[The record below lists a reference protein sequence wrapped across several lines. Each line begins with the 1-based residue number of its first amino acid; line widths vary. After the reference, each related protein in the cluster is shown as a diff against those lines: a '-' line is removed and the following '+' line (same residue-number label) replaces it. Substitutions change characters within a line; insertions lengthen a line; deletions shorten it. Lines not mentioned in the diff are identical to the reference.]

1 LSNKTKFSGINSPN
15 HRISLAKL
23 STKRKSNPHMLFTSR
38 RLANT
43 NLRKQMEEQKTQR
56 LNFQKLYRKYKAIF
70 EFSGDPIVIS
80 EIKSVGPHGRTI
92 IEVNEAAIKH
102 FGYSRSELLL
112 HDTAFLH
119 PDEEVD
125 IVLPWVGQE
134 LTRKHHVFF
143 EAKHKRKDGSIVD
156 VEIHA
161 TMIAIDD
168 SPISLAVIRDISDRK
183 NFEKKSQDLHLAEQN
198 LRQELENQIQQRTEF
213 YKALVHEL
221 KTPLTPIVL
230 NSEVLEDNLEGE
242 SKKLA
247 NNINIASLEL
257 LTRINELYDM
267 AKGEVGIL
275 KITRSW
281 IYLDELVNELFGLFS
296 SSLNHKQLNLRIFFS
311 PDLPLIY
318 ADPYRLKQV
327 LINLLNNSI
336 TFSPP
341 KGQIVLIC
349 TARDSEI
356 VMDVIDEGI
365 GISDDDLQKLFKPY
379 VLTKSDGLGLGLS
392 LSKKIVELHNG
403 EIKAESTLGWGSKFS
418 VILPV
423 CSPD

>member
-1 LSNKTKFSGINSPN
+1 MKTKIRSTENSGLKHLLYLPYTPTKYRKNSHAFFT
-15 HRISLAKL
+15 HRRVSSL
-23 STKRKSNPHMLFTSR
+23 
-38 RLANT
+38 

-56 LNFQKLYRKYKAIF
+56 LHCQKLYRKYKSIF
-70 EFSGDPIVIS
+70 EYSGDPIVIS

-92 IEVNEAAIKH
+92 VEVNEAAIKH

-119 PDEEVD
+119 PEEEVNTL
-125 IVLPWVGQE
+125 LPWVGQE
-134 LTRKHHVFF
+134 LSKNHHVFF
-143 EAKHKRKDGSIVD
+143 EAKHKRKDGSLVD
-156 VEIHA
+156 VEIHS
-161 TMIAIDD
+161 TLIAIDEP
-168 SPISLAVIRDISDRK
+168 PISVAVIRDISERK
-183 NFEKKSQDLHLAEQN
+183 NFEKKSQDLHLAEQS

-242 SKKLA
+242 AKKLA
-247 NNINIASLEL
+247 SNINIASLEL

-281 IYLDELVNELFGLFS
+281 IYLDELINELFGLFS
-296 SSLNHKQLNLRIFFS
+296 SSLSHKQLNLKLFFS
-311 PDLPLIY
+311 PDLPLIF

-336 TFSPP
+336 TFSPQ
-341 KGQIVLIC
+341 KGQIVLLC
-349 TARDSEI
+349 TSKNDEVVI
-356 VMDVIDEGI
+356 DIIDEGI
-365 GISDDDLQKLFKPY
+365 GISNDDLQKLFIPY

-403 EIKAESTLGWGSKFS
+403 EIKAESILGWGSKFS
-418 VILPV
+418 VLLPV
-423 CSPD
+423 CSTD